1 MLEGMTHFKHEAVDR
16 TGSLQIVLPP
26 CCTSNPRKMPSSR
39 LSNSEKT
46 TPPSGTFTTKVPS
59 CGTTSLLCWVR

>member
-16 TGSLQIVLPP
+16 TGSLQIVHSTLLHQQPAQDAVVALKQL
-26 CCTSNPRKMPSSR
+26 R
-39 LSNSEKT
+39 KT

>member
-16 TGSLQIVLPP
+16 TGS
-26 CCTSNPRKMPSSR
+26 PRKMPSSR